1 MKLYN
6 KLGWAVLP
14 FALLAASCQNDD
26 FMEAGHEAAEGVM
39 TLHATMAPQTRAQIA
54 LGTEDE
60 SREIFMWNEGDSFT
74 LYDKT
79 NPTTTSAAFTISG
92 YSEEAPATEAT
103 FVGEGNF
110 ANNSSVI
117 AIYPAQ
123 EGNVTESAATLTL
136 PTATIT
142 TGSAEEWKEYMRQ
155 SMYMYA
161 DATIDGNNTALAFKH
176 LCALIRVSYTNA
188 TSEDKTITNV
198 TVTGEGNYFGSIAK
212 FEFANNALTS
222 TKTSSTCEFNF
233 SGLTVASGRTTD
245 FYFFFFPG
253 DDASNGTLTV
263 SINDKELEM
272 SLSDLTSFSGFEAGK
287 RYWFNTIETPD
298 EGIIWKK
305 DVPEVLITN
314 LPLIEVIESQN
325 GITFEKDEDGYVNV
339 TLNQNKI
346 SQVKA
351 VELIDQSDKIENLDG
366 LEYFTNLETLVLQN
380 MGLTT
385 LDVSRLT
392 NLKVL
397 ACPNNPELKTL
408 DLSAN
413 TELQDLTCPYTG
425 LSTLDLSQN
434 TELINL
440 SCPATP
446 IENLDLSTNLKL
458 EMLDLGAIESITS
471 NVGSVSS
478 INVLIQNK
486 TELRSLWIE
495 GCTNITE
502 IDLSNNL
509 KLESFGCTGT
519 SITALDLTHNTALTE
534 LRCAQLGITKLDLNQ
549 NKALKYLDCAM
560 TLITELDISNNPELI
575 DLQCVDTEITKLD
588 LSNNTKLTELRV
600 GNTQI
605 KELDLSN
612 NLLLTALSC
621 VSTPISAL
629 DVSKQVALTSLSCG
643 NTNIAKLN
651 ISKNSELQY
660 LRCFNCNLTELDIT
674 NNPNLEE
681 LVCGHQRTSDGS
693 PITLYLTAD
702 QKQNLWDGNMEWE
715 SSNED
720 VNLVT
725 K

>member
-142 TGSAEEWKEYMRQ
+142 TDSAEEWKEYMRQ

-161 DATIDGNNTALAFKH
+161 DATLNGNNTQLAFQH

-198 TVTGEGNYFGSIAK
+198 TVTGEENYFGSIAK

-222 TKTSSTCEFNF
+222 TQTSSTCEFNF

-272 SLSDLTSFSGFEAGK
+272 SLSDLTSFSGFEVGK
-287 RYWFNTIETPD
+287 RYWFNTVEMAD
-298 EGIIWKK
+298 GLLWKK
-305 DVPEVLITN
+305 DVSEAVITN
-314 LPLIEVIESQN
+314 LPLIQLAEEQN
-325 GITFEKDEDGYVNV
+325 NVSFNKETDGSVNV
-339 TLNQNKI
+339 LLNQEQI
-346 SQVKA
+346 SQVT
-351 VELIDQSDKIENLDG
+351 VLEPSNSSIELDNLDG
-366 LEYFTNLETLVLQN
+366 LEYFINLETLSVNN

-385 LDVSRLT
+385 LDVSMLT
-392 NLKVL
+392 NLSYLDCRRNPLSELNIENNAKLQTLMCSDTELTVL
-397 ACPNNPELKTL
+397 DVTHNSGLYTLVCSNNQISNLDLTNNPSLMTLEMLNNPISSIDISHVLNLISLNLDDCTQIAELDVSKHTQLKKLSCQRTSISVL
-408 DLSAN
+408 DVNNN
-413 TELQDLTCPYTG
+413 TELVELLCDEAPIT
-425 LSTLDLSQN
+425 TLNVSNCTKLETLWCGTTQIEELDVTKN
-434 TELINL
+434 TALVEL
-440 SCPATP
+440 SCQ
-446 IENLDLSTNLKL
+446 
-458 EMLDLGAIESITS
+458 GFQ
-471 NVGSVSS
+471 G
-478 INVLIQNK
+478 
-486 TELRSLWIE
+486 
-495 GCTNITE
+495 TE
-502 IDLSNNL
+502 IDLSYN
-509 KLESFGCTGT
+509 
-519 SITALDLTHNTALTE
+519 AALTT
-534 LRCAQLGITKLDLNQ
+534 LILANSNSINKLDVTNNPLLEVM
-549 NKALKYLDCAM
+549 KCIGLS
-560 TLITELDISNNPELI
+560 ITELDVSKNTKLKVLECNSAIS
-575 DLQCVDTEITKLD
+575 KLD
-588 LSNNTKLTELRV
+588 LSNNPVLEEL
-600 GNTQI
+600 I
-605 KELDLSN
+605 CY
-612 NLLLTALSC
+612 SC
-621 VSTPISAL
+621 H
-629 DVSKQVALTSLSCG
+629 
-643 NTNIAKLN
+643 LN
-651 ISKNSELQY
+651 
-660 LRCFNCNLTELDIT
+660 ELDIT
-674 NNPNLEE
+674 KNPNLTK
-681 LVCGHQRTSDGS
+681 LFCGHQQD
-693 PITLYLTAD
+693 INYEDIVMTLYLTAE
-702 QKQNLWDGNMEWE
+702 QKEKLWTGNMEWE
-715 SSNED
+715 TTNER
-720 VNLVT
+720 VNPVV

>member
-110 ANNSSVI
+110 ANNSSVV

-161 DATIDGNNTALAFKH
+161 DTTIDGNNTALAFKH

-222 TKTSSTCEFNF
+222 TQTSSTCEFNF

-272 SLSDLTSFSGFEAGK
+272 SLSELTSFSGFEAGK

-314 LPLIEVIESQN
+314 LPLIKLAETMNNV
-325 GITFEKDEDGYVNV
+325 TFEKDENGYVNV
-339 TLNQNKI
+339 TLNQEKI
-346 SQVKA
+346 SQVKILNLDEA
-351 VELIDQSDKIENLDG
+351 AEEIVNLDG
-366 LEYFTNLETLVLQN
+366 LEYFTDLVTLVAMN
-380 MGLTT
+380 KNLTT
-385 LDVSRLT
+385 LDVS
-392 NLKVL
+392 NL
-397 ACPNNPELKTL
+397 PNLNALDCTGNPELEEL
-408 DLSAN
+408 DVSKNTKLQMLSFQ
-413 TELQDLTCPYTG
+413 ETG
-425 LSTLDLSQN
+425 IS
-434 TELINL
+434 
-440 SCPATP
+440 
-446 IENLDLSTNLKL
+446 
-458 EMLDLGAIESITS
+458 
-471 NVGSVSS
+471 
-478 INVLIQNK
+478 
-486 TELRSLWIE
+486 
-495 GCTNITE
+495 E

-509 KLESFGCTGT
+509 DLERLLCARTN
-519 SITALDLTHNTALTE
+519 IAALDLSKN
-534 LRCAQLGITKLDLNQ
+534 TKLTDLECSETKLSELNISNNVELVHLMCQNTDITNLDLSKNTKLENADLNGCTLLSSIDVSHNLELWYLWLVNCSSITQ
-549 NKALKYLDCAM
+549 LDISKNTKLKELNCRGTGISSIDVRNNTVLN
-560 TLITELDISNNPELI
+560 TLYCHETSITELDLSKNTELTDLSCSSTKITELDLTNNIKLTSLDCSFLDITELDVSLFPLLN
-575 DLQCVDTEITKLD
+575 DLSCTSIPINKLD
-588 LSNNTKLTELRV
+588 LSNNP
-600 GNTQI
+600 
-605 KELDLSN
+605 DLE
-612 NLLLTALSC
+612 
-621 VSTPISAL
+621 
-629 DVSKQVALTSLSCG
+629 SLEC
-643 NTNIAKLN
+643 N
-651 ISKNSELQY
+651 
-660 LRCFNCNLTELDIT
+660 RCNLTELDIT
-674 NNPNLEE
+674 NNQKLTY
-681 LVCGHQRTSDGS
+681 LSCGKQEGTSDEN
-693 PITLYLTAD
+693 PMTLYLTET
-702 QKQNLWDGNMEWE
+702 QEQNLWQGEGNMQYE
-715 SSNED
+715 SENKYIKLEIT
-720 VNLVT
+720 N
-725 K
+725 

>member
-110 ANNSSVI
+110 ANNSSVV

-212 FEFANNALTS
+212 FEFANNTLTS

-233 SGLTVASGRTTD
+233 SGLTVASGRTTN

-272 SLSDLTSFSGFEAGK
+272 SLSELTSFSGFEAGK

-314 LPLIEVIESQN
+314 LPLIELAETMNNV
-325 GITFEKDEDGYVNV
+325 TFEKDENGYVNV
-339 TLNQNKI
+339 TLNQEKI
-346 SQVKA
+346 SQVKILNLDEA
-351 VELIDQSDKIENLDG
+351 AEEIVNLDG
-366 LEYFTNLETLVLQN
+366 LEYFTDLVTLVAMN
-380 MGLTT
+380 KNLTT
-385 LDVSRLT
+385 LDVS
-392 NLKVL
+392 NL
-397 ACPNNPELKTL
+397 PNLNALDCTGNPELEEL
-408 DLSAN
+408 DVSKNTKLQMLSFQ
-413 TELQDLTCPYTG
+413 ETG
-425 LSTLDLSQN
+425 IS
-434 TELINL
+434 
-440 SCPATP
+440 
-446 IENLDLSTNLKL
+446 
-458 EMLDLGAIESITS
+458 
-471 NVGSVSS
+471 
-478 INVLIQNK
+478 
-486 TELRSLWIE
+486 
-495 GCTNITE
+495 E

-509 KLESFGCTGT
+509 DLERLLCARTN
-519 SITALDLTHNTALTE
+519 IAALDLSKNTKLTDLECSETKLSELNISNNVELVHLMCQNTDITNLDLSKNTKLENADLNGCTLLSSIDVSHNLELWYLWLVNCSSITQLDVSKNTKLKELNCRGTGISSIDVRNNTAL
-534 LRCAQLGITKLDLNQ
+534 N
-549 NKALKYLDCAM
+549 
-560 TLITELDISNNPELI
+560 TLYCHETSITELDLSKNTELTDLSCSFTKIKELDLTNNTKLTSLDCSFLDITELDVSLFPLLN
-575 DLQCVDTEITKLD
+575 DLSCTSIPINKLD
-588 LSNNTKLTELRV
+588 LSNNP
-600 GNTQI
+600 
-605 KELDLSN
+605 DLE
-612 NLLLTALSC
+612 
-621 VSTPISAL
+621 
-629 DVSKQVALTSLSCG
+629 SLEC
-643 NTNIAKLN
+643 N
-651 ISKNSELQY
+651 
-660 LRCFNCNLTELDIT
+660 RCNLTELDIT
-674 NNPNLEE
+674 NNQKLTY
-681 LVCGHQRTSDGS
+681 LSCGKQEGTSDEN
-693 PITLYLTAD
+693 PMTLYLTET
-702 QKQNLWDGNMEWE
+702 QEQNLWQGEGNMQYE
-715 SSNED
+715 SENKYIKLEIT
-720 VNLVT
+720 N
-725 K
+725 